1 MLVVPASVL
10 VVVLLVVVPA
20 SVLLLVLLLLV
31 VPASV
36 LLLELEVV
44 VVVPPPLPVDPV
56 PGSPLGAGQSIQK
69 VLDFPEF
76 WAKSILKW

>member
-10 VVVLLVVVPA
+10 VVVLLV
-20 SVLLLVLLLLV
+20 V

-69 VLDFPEF
+69 VVAFCEF
-76 WAKSILKW
+76 WVKSILKW